1 MNILLIS
8 RCPPWP
14 LHLGDRLI
22 VYHLARELAARGH
35 TLDLLAFTDNV
46 EDIADHY
53 AAYFRHIE
61 LFPEPPRSQI
71 SYFRRL
77 INPRARFP
85 NSGVQSW
92 SPEMWQAIDRRVKSE
107 RYDVAHLFGGV
118 QVYEYFHAVAA
129 LPALITPYESYS
141 LYLRRLLNST
151 TPPQHSQNA
160 SPPRIQGGE
169 RTETPF
175 STPKRSHGMRNK
187 PHNSAP
193 SNVQPKFGG
202 VRALLNYRA
211 ARAYERFMFTPY
223 RRTVVVSEADRDEL
237 RGINPSLNIDVI
249 PNGVDLRYF
258 TPDNR
263 ETREPYT
270 LLFTGN
276 YEYAPNVDAA
286 LRLAREVLPAVQ
298 ARIPEARLW
307 LVGNAPPPELLALA
321 NDSITVTGR
330 VPDVRPYLARA
341 SVFVSALCFGAGIK
355 NKVLEALAMGCPVI
369 ATPLSVDGIEARD
382 GQEVVI
388 AGLDALPETV
398 IRLLNDAPLRRT
410 LSANGRALIES
421 RYSWARVAEMYER
434 LYQAV
439 SEPS

>member
-1 MNILLIS
+1 
-8 RCPPWP
+8 
-14 LHLGDRLI
+14 
-22 VYHLARELAARGH
+22 
-35 TLDLLAFTDNV
+35 
-46 EDIADHY
+46 
-53 AAYFRHIE
+53 
-61 LFPEPPRSQI
+61 
-71 SYFRRL
+71 
-77 INPRARFP
+77 
-85 NSGVQSW
+85 
-92 SPEMWQAIDRRVKSE
+92 
-107 RYDVAHLFGGV
+107 
-118 QVYEYFHAVAA
+118 
-129 LPALITPYESYS
+129 
-141 LYLRRLLNST
+141 
-151 TPPQHSQNA
+151 
-160 SPPRIQGGE
+160 
-169 RTETPF
+169 
-175 STPKRSHGMRNK
+175 MRNK

-193 SNVQPKFGG
+193 SLNVQPKFGG

-369 ATPLSVDGIEARD
+369 ATPLSIDGIEARD

-398 IRLLNDAPLRRT
+398 IRLLNDALLRQM